1 MGVAHALPNNI
12 ELVQAR
18 DELVALSRLTKI
30 DRNLKRNLN
39 LLMIILILETLTP
52 LHLCSLKRGNL
63 QLLGDILETAGHDEA
78 QTEEE
83 IARAEL

>member
-1 MGVAHALPNNI
+1 M
-12 ELVQAR
+12 QAR

-39 LLMIILILETLTP
+39 VLMIILILETLTP

-83 IARAEL
+83 IAGAEL

>member
-1 MGVAHALPNNI
+1 M
-12 ELVQAR
+12 QAR

-30 DRNLKRNLN
+30 DRNLKRDLN

-63 QLLGDILETAGHDEA
+63 QVRGDILETAGHDEA

-83 IARAEL
+83 IAGVEL

>member
-1 MGVAHALPNNI
+1 
-12 ELVQAR
+12 
-18 DELVALSRLTKI
+18 
-30 DRNLKRNLN
+30 
-39 LLMIILILETLTP
+39 MIILILETLTP

-83 IARAEL
+83 IARAELWRYESEPEETL

>member
-1 MGVAHALPNNI
+1 M
-12 ELVQAR
+12 QAR

-30 DRNLKRNLN
+30 DRNLKRELN